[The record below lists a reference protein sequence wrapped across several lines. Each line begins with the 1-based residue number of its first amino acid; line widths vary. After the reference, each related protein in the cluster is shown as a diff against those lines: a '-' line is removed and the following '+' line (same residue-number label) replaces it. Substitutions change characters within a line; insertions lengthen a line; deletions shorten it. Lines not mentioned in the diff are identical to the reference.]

1 MKALNKF
8 LWLCFTCVVN
18 VFYNPCDAYGRRY
31 RILSTEVKSLTKCA
45 DITDP
50 VCYEQVA
57 VVNTAIDSPI
67 ENVVRCEANQYLVA
81 CKFKKNGTTS
91 NELSS
96 CISTIPEPII
106 GITCETCPEDGIL
119 EDTNIANHDELN
131 FWICSDRNILLL
143 QNYDTDF
150 SVELNTFGEKHPYCI
165 RYQVERWELEGKKTV
180 KDCYKPAK
188 NSITGEEKVY
198 TDEKGTFT
206 YSEDCYIDT
215 E

>member
-31 RILSTEVKSLTKCA
+31 KILFTSVKSLTKCTE
-45 DITDP
+45 ITDS
-50 VCYEQVA
+50 VCYDGASA
-57 VVNTAIDSPI
+57 VETAIGGDIANVESCDS
-67 ENVVRCEANQYLVA
+67 NQYLVA
-81 CKFKKNGTTS
+81 CKFENGTTS

-96 CISTIPEPII
+96 CISSISEPII
-106 GITCETCPEDGIL
+106 GITCKTCPEDGIV
-119 EDTNIANHDELN
+119 EEANIAKKDELD

-150 SVELNTFGEKHPYCI
+150 SVELNTFGKGHPYCVQ
-165 RYQVERWELEGKKTV
+165 YTVARWELEGKKTV
-180 KDCYKPAK
+180 KDCYKPA
-188 NSITGEEKVY
+188 NVELY
-198 TDEKGTFT
+198 DEKGTFK